1 VAESKRKGQPMSSGR
16 FVVVGIGG
24 DIRRVTALAGTAVA
38 LGIGTALMSSGT
50 ASAADLSCAQG
61 AQSMSVEGRSACGVL
76 TDDTSTAYARAI
88 DGVAFARAELGGGA
102 LGLAANGG
110 VAAAE
115 TSSGRVA
122 ALSTGADSVSIVS
135 PDQGA
140 LALAVSL
147 DRGQT
152 FVGTADEGVQCHAGA
167 GLAVNVTTGQVC
179 LSDGVRSWS
188 SVVALP

>member
-1 VAESKRKGQPMSSGR
+1 MSSER
-16 FVVVGIGG
+16 FVVVGIVGEFK
-24 DIRRVTALAGTAVA
+24 RMAALAGPVAV
-38 LGIGTALMSSGT
+38 LGIAAALLAPGT
-50 ASAADLSCAQG
+50 ASATDLVCTPG
-61 AQSMSVEGRSACGVL
+61 AQSTALEGKSACGVQ
-76 TDDTSTAYARAI
+76 TDVTSNAYARAL
-88 DGVAFARAELGGGA
+88 DGVTFARAELGGAA
-102 LGLAANGG
+102 LGLAGGGG

-115 TSSGRVA
+115 TKSGTVA
-122 ALSTGADSVSIVS
+122 AVSTGVDSVSIVS
-135 PDQGA
+135 PDTGA